1 MDLLVWILGS
11 ALGTTL
17 HPRMC
22 NGSCS
27 YVKQSLVVVGPRRL
41 SIMGSLWSFL
51 RTLWRF
57 DILRIQTDRCFGVL
71 VRHLTIAHNIS
82 WILFLFGTA
91 IGLSWS
97 NDLYWLRGPY
107 VYIIGYIA
115 CFLNQAGPGFPS
127 PAIYFCQMWLT
138 SRLAVNRPTCY
149 SLCPVSQCSVCA
161 PLKHLKWRLLNYFHL
176 GTLYW
181 HGLDLIPI
189 WMSNYIRYKV
199 WDTAVG
205 VWEWING

>member
-1 MDLLVWILGS
+1 MVISWDSVAIWHFANTDWQVFWS
-11 ALGTTL
+11 
-17 HPRMC
+17 
-22 NGSCS
+22 S
-27 YVKQSLVVVGPRRL
+27 
-41 SIMGSLWSFL
+41 GSLSHYSPQYFM
-51 RTLWRF
+51 
-57 DILRIQTDRCFGVL
+57 DPVL
-71 VRHLTIAHNIS
+71 IWYSYWPQLEQWPLLIKGS
-82 WILFLFGTA
+82 LC
-91 IGLSWS
+91 
-97 NDLYWLRGPY
+97 LYHR
-107 VYIIGYIA
+107 VYSLLLELGRSRVPIP
-115 CFLNQAGPGFPS
+115 CNFF
-127 PAIYFCQMWLT
+127 FCQMWLT

-181 HGLDLIPI
+181 HGLNLIPI